1 MKAEPLQ
8 SPDRPAMS
16 DEEVERRSRSIIDEF
31 LHINDYKVLKVY
43 QRGRGAVHIT
53 TENKTAS
60 FWRRS
65 ERLHG
70 GKIKDN
76 SKNEFKESLDVEI
89 PLLL

>member
-1 MKAEPLQ
+1 MKAEPLP

-43 QRGRGAVHIT
+43 HRGGLCT
-53 TENKTAS
+53 LSENKTAS

-70 GKIKDN
+70 GEIKDN
-76 SKNEFKESLDVEI
+76 TKNEFFKKSLDIEF